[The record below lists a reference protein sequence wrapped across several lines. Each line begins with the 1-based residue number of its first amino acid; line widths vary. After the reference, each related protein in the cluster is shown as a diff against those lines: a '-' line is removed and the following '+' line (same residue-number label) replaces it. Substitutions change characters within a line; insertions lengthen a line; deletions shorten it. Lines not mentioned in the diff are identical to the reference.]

1 MLISQLLDPAQ
12 ISEWGWRL
20 PFLPGILLGAV
31 AYLMRRQFIDDDFT
45 RVRFDEL
52 PLIEAFKTHG
62 REILRG
68 FVIVIAMGVS
78 IILVFVY
85 LATYLQQVD
94 RISAS
99 RALGINTVRM
109 MLLLVLTPLAG
120 MVSDRVGRK
129 AVLAAGFAG
138 LVVLSWPLFLLL
150 DHSQTVPIL
159 LGQCGFAA
167 LVAAF
172 CGAMPAALV
181 EMYPQRNRCSA
192 MSFAYNA
199 SFGLAGGTAP
209 MVAVYLMGTTHS
221 PISPAVYLIAAALVS
236 LAGVLTMADRAGK
249 PLQ

>member
-1 MLISQLLDPAQ
+1 
-12 ISEWGWRL
+12 
-20 PFLPGILLGAV
+20 
-31 AYLMRRQFIDDDFT
+31 MRRRFIDDDFT

-62 REILRG
+62 REILG

-129 AVLAAGFAG
+129 SVLAAGFAG

-199 SFGLAGGTAP
+199 SFGLRRRDRADGRSLSDGHHAQSNFTSRLSDRGRACLPGGRP
-209 MVAVYLMGTTHS
+209 HDGGS
-221 PISPAVYLIAAALVS
+221 RRKAAAVKWEDQYRLSSS
-236 LAGVLTMADRAGK
+236 LTSKLPGCLT
-249 PLQ
+249 